1 MRAISRVYTGGQVR
15 ALDRILIEEFDV
27 PGISLMKRAGLFA
40 FDRLCELWQGV
51 RSISVVC
58 GSGNNAGD
66 GYIVAGLAHNRG
78 VRVQLIQIGNAQGL
92 KGNAETAYRWAL
104 EQGVVRGSRRLSTVR
119 SLLTRCWARA
129 VLDRSVIVM
138 LQVSI

>member
-78 VRVQLIQIGNAQGL
+78 IRVQLIQIGNAKGL
-92 KGNAETAYRWAL
+92 KGNAGTAYQWAL
-104 EQGVVRGSRRLSTVR
+104 EQGVVSRTPTTLDGEVV
-119 SLLTRCWARA
+119 LTRCWARA
-129 VLDRSVIVM
+129 VLDRSVIVT